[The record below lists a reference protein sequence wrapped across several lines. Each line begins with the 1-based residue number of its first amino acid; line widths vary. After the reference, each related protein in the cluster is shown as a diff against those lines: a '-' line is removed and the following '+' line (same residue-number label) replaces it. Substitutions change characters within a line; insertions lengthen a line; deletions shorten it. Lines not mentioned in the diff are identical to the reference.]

1 MARKVRGFGDVEPLG
16 DGALRPG
23 GQFLLYV
30 ELRDWPFL
38 PGIGDMVRA
47 HARYRVIVLDAAG
60 AEVLKE
66 GPFDASQSSPTP
78 NPDLFITRMVT
89 VPKTMAPGAYTLRVE
104 VRDMATGVESNVTVP
119 FTVSAPAKRGR

>member
-16 DGALRPG
+16 DGVLRPG

-119 FTVSAPAKRGR
+119 FSVAAPAKRGR